1 MKNFIED
8 GNTINVTATKVIK
21 SGDMVAL
28 TGKVVIAITDAAIGD
43 TIACKTNGV
52 FEVSKNT
59 GAATQ
64 GQALY
69 YDATSSKITTT
80 EGSNVLV
87 GYAHEAAAS
96 GDATVKVRIL

>member
-8 GNTINVTATKVIK
+8 GNTINVTATDTIK

-28 TGKVVIAITDAAIGD
+28 TGKIVIAITDAAVNE

-52 FEVSKNT
+52 FEIPKDT
-59 GAATQ
+59 GAVTQ

-69 YDATSSKITTT
+69 YNATSKKITTT
-80 EGSNVLV
+80 QNTNVLV
-87 GYAHEAAAS
+87 GYAHEAAES